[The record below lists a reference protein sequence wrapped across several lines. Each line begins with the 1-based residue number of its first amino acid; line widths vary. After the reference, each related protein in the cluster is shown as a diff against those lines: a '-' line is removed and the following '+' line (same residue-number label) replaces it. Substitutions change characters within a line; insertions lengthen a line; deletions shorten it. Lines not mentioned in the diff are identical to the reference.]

1 LCAPCREPF
10 ETERDAQARAAI
22 IRAMRAAQARGMLD
36 DVDLDAL
43 EAAPPR
49 TTMSIGETF
58 DADLLERE
66 P

>member
-1 LCAPCREPF
+1 
-10 ETERDAQARAAI
+10 
-22 IRAMRAAQARGMLD
+22 MRAAQARGMLD